1 MDMLDIIFKVM
12 ALLVIPTFGW
22 VWKTHMHITKMQVEF
37 DVAKEKVK
45 EMEPHK
51 TDIAMIKQSLSHMS
65 EKLDEIKTLISVP
78 RST

>member
-1 MDMLDIIFKVM
+1 MEMLDILFKII
-12 ALLVIPTFGW
+12 ALLVLPTFAW
-22 VWKTHMHITKMQVEF
+22 VWKTHMHITKIQVEF

-65 EKLDEIKTLISVP
+65 EKLDEIKVLIST
-78 RST
+78 SS